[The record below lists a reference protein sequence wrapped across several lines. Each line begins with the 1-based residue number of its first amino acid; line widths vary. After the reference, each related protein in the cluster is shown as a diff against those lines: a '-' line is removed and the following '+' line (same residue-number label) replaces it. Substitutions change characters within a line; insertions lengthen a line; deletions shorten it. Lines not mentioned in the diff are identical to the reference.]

1 MTKHNRNQL
10 RMKFTLAA
18 GLLSCLVAP
27 AFAEG
32 HIERGSKIFIEPM
45 PEGFNTYLQAAF
57 IKKHVPVVMV
67 GDEATADYVIV
78 GTAETNKAGW
88 AKTIF
93 ITPKGDADASITIK
107 EAKTGN
113 IVYGYAVDKFGARH
127 GQQSTAE
134 ACAKHLKEF
143 MEKK

>member
-1 MTKHNRNQL
+1 
-10 RMKFTLAA
+10 MKLVVAAAFLSFLA
-18 GLLSCLVAP
+18 VP
-27 AFAEG
+27 AFAEA

-45 PEGFNTYLQAAF
+45 PEGFNAYLQAAF
-57 IKKHVPVVMV
+57 VKKHVPVVMV
-67 GDEATADYVIV
+67 GDEVTADYVIA

-93 ITPKGDADASITIK
+93 VTPKGDADASITVK

-113 IVYGYAVDKFGARH
+113 VVYGYAVDKFGARH

-134 ACAKHLKEF
+134 ACAKHLKAF
-143 MEKK
+143 IEKN

>member
-1 MTKHNRNQL
+1 
-10 RMKFTLAA
+10 MKLVLAA
-18 GLLSCLVAP
+18 TFLSCLAVP
-27 AFAEG
+27 AFAQG

-45 PEGFNTYLQAAF
+45 TEGFNTYLQAAF
-57 IKKHVPVVMV
+57 IKKHVPVIMV

-78 GTAETNKAGW
+78 GTAETHKAGW

-93 ITPKGDADASITIK
+93 VTPKGDADASITVK

-113 IVYGYAVDKFGARH
+113 VVYGYAVDKFGARH

-134 ACAKHLKEF
+134 ACAKHIKEYI
-143 MEKK
+143 EKN